1 MVDAV
6 HDEQHVRWVL
16 LADIDLTLRRES
28 PVKSHCCCRC
38 DGCDGAGGGHHR
50 RRGRRDQIFAEER
63 DERGSV
69 RRRISAHQGSECE
82 REESRSGAD
91 VSWI

>member
-16 LADIDLTLRRES
+16 ADIDIDLTLRREG
-28 PVKSHCCCRC
+28 PVKSRC
-38 DGCDGAGGGHHR
+38 CDGASGR
-50 RRGRRDQIFAEER
+50 RRGRRDQVFAEER

-69 RRRISAHQGSECE
+69 RRRISAHQGSERE

-91 VSWI
+91 FSWI